1 MLGVGYE
8 IYHFFV
14 HLNKLLLSKEYFVGL
29 KFLSAIYIGLV
40 LNDLKSI
47 DWVKKW
53 CMCRNLKLYSL

>member
-1 MLGVGYE
+1 MLGVCYE

-14 HLNKLLLSKEYFVGL
+14 HLNKLLLSKECFAGL
-29 KFLSAIYIGLV
+29 KFLPAIYIGLV

-53 CMCRNLKLYSL
+53 CMCRNRKLYSL